1 MKACLKSNYSK
12 DLYSNR
18 IDITKLQANSV
29 DELIEKIYNK
39 VARINDLATNI
50 DDSKNPDDYNDSID
64 ALCQL
69 ISSQLSNANL
79 TSGELSPQDKTKI
92 TKTLKGKFLP
102 EPLTKAEK
110 EILAIV
116 KNTDLVRDEDVQAI
130 RYNGIIS
137 DFYGS
142 SNPGLDN
149 LRLTRFREAL
159 RNIAIYNKKNG
170 VVESDRELNNGII
183 NYLEEQYQI
192 IRKFIKNYYKDI
204 DTALFPQHLFTT
216 NNGVKVKTQNH
227 FNTLTLMYNIIE
239 SMKEDGKFMDF
250 VTEGWNK
257 NMDNSKEQSQ
267 ALDVYNAANAYIN
280 IVYFDDTLKKE
291 FSKFIDIGN
300 QANPIQAVVDEWD
313 HVTEVYKYTRT
324 VGNSNAR
331 KTWGDEISDAL
342 NEMSKFHQ
350 VLIESIPM
358 YDHKDK
364 TKQWGNME
372 PKDLVG
378 SFTLLKAVG
387 TLVSNE
393 KFRTAV
399 EDINNSKNND
409 SLNTIFKILFKDENQ
424 NVIRE
429 LNRLGLDY
437 NHLNI
442 LYSVYKAVFADNDS
456 WKEVEEKF
464 LREKGIHSR
473 YNLVETILNTIKSN
487 TILNY
492 LQTTYDYDTDQMVTA
507 IKERFSY
514 SKSKFD
520 IIHNIND
527 NTIQREDTSRL
538 LETYKLKKLN
548 DDKSYS
554 VEIGETTY
562 NVIVTGKEINIL
574 SKKGNI
580 AASNFEIKKLDD
592 LKNVDISS
600 IEAREKLLNMQG
612 LTTQQD
618 DFIKVLDFIDKML
631 GTSFSKS
638 EQSLNELYL
647 ATKGRPTF
655 FHDVFMS
662 AVRALVIQDIYN
674 DFRQATKQDGSKYAK
689 NQLKEYIKNSNKFP
703 GIVNTTRDSDYFL
716 STIEGYQLK
725 TVDTNEQWIVTLA
738 KTRALLNHDTIRSVI
753 SDLDGNKNPNFS
765 LAYLSGDIKSQMRD
779 SNDEGKATR
788 HLLFSDSKKRQ
799 ALLDVAVDMDVAVQ
813 NRKTKQVKAFT
824 ERELI
829 SHAIID
835 KFLIPFSKDRTV
847 FIQSTTQSD
856 KTKFIADH
864 IDLFSLGLS
873 NLVGSSSLESTVI
886 DSMMNTIGA
895 AYKDVYNEVISDY
908 EKLFP
913 SISAALDKAEAISNI
928 LRGMKEQDL
937 MGVVRNYNKLH
948 PDNRITIYKDTHYRK
963 VKGGL
968 AFNELL
974 YEYATNLYNDKTAL
988 QNRLKQ
994 EKQKFLKNIFRK
1006 HVLIKATDQIK
1017 TALIPFGAKDWVKN
1031 WTNNDGYLIL
1041 AKNGNIPIYRSRD
1054 VNETTTLNPFLNA
1067 FFLIDNL
1074 IGNNLRLETT
1084 GSEINHLVKSLGG
1097 YTLIDGTVSGDA
1109 KTFLQEVNK
1118 DLPNY
1123 EVDNTTFYELKRV
1136 IDKGNNIEIEG
1147 IDTETVLNELR
1158 ELYNKKIQAIENLG
1172 QNAQFKRNVIMSA
1185 TMNKITPNLEGIS
1198 PMLNVAC
1205 MDDITYNIFNFSGKG
1220 DRLKVHDGSAL
1231 IGPLESI
1238 LENKSL
1244 GSNEVGYIKKPIQH
1258 SFSNKYMTATLL
1270 KYATDTMTNQW
1281 MRQSVG
1287 NDLNGTQ
1294 HAVNLFDLFKKMH
1307 NKRWHKTDDEGRSL
1321 DEWVDGKIDL
1331 IYGCEYKDDEEHEIL
1346 FRNDILQGHNLYYK
1360 KNDKHYRISNFGI
1373 ENGIYYTVES
1383 EVSFTGS
1390 AFDGERGLQHKVYHY
1405 FDKDQ
1410 NHIPSETLLDDDTL
1424 HTIDSLFELHTAL
1437 GSIWTEVLKEGN
1449 LVYSESS
1456 NIAVVNYMNYV
1467 ATLKPGGD
1475 PKDFSINSYDQPLKR
1490 ALIHVVANDSAV
1502 KNGAGNI
1509 NSASVWTNNED
1520 LEYMQIDAK
1529 LYGIQQ
1535 NSDHTADE
1543 AKMTEFSQVISS
1555 LDAGGYMHDYVA
1567 QVYQELGQVALDLS
1581 QIELESVE
1589 KFRKNGNLSDLYDIV
1604 GRTLI
1609 ANIKSGRNQVG
1620 LSQAIMNNIRDKF
1633 NLNTDHSLDEFK
1645 IPFSDPNIYSNILS
1659 TFVSNMNKKS
1669 IKRQFPGLGTVM
1681 VPSFN
1686 ISMIFDINGQT
1697 YQFEDVL
1704 KEAQEAGFVSAK
1716 SETTDNNK
1724 DVVRQYLYSLQEKE
1738 IEKDVTDFYPTD
1750 NVLVTFED
1758 ENGILLTEHIS
1769 LNGINDYYKF
1779 TDNPQAYLENK
1790 GYTNISNLKFYKD
1803 VTVPRNLAPAKIT
1816 WDYKDSLGTHHINI
1830 FNHWRV
1836 KGLVKEIEDIKA
1848 QKYSKALEKSKIAEA
1863 QKKWNVDQAFK
1874 ELKEGHYQPA
1884 EGAAYVNITNL
1895 QNAAAEII
1903 MSNIYSSKFNMRP
1916 GDSLI
1921 DVMKEGQGY
1930 FQIPT
1935 VDVYSNNYD
1944 MVFTKGNGNHT
1955 FITFKP
1961 LATNTDNCSSFYKS
1975 WGNINKKSFESS
1987 ENVTSDSPRI
1997 VNRIYAVTNDN
2008 VRLFE
2013 IGREIV
2019 NNDVVWDSD
2028 KKAFIQNGKKVKNPR
2043 NFRRDGDRVLEY
2055 IEFVSKHTVTETY
2068 ENGSTVSYDLFNIN
2082 KNNIKRCYQKV
2093 NYPKSRLHYKNSK
2106 GIDIKLTPEQKYDQ
2120 DVNYFISDLLA
2131 DIYKSNTYSGVQFNK
2146 QMTQTSGRIVKR
2158 AIYHFADKVAY
2169 NKPLYNYLREVQNI
2183 IDNIEEKETIKIP
2196 KRLLNSA
2203 LRNYNTDIS
2212 KQQYTSFQK
2221 SLYFTA
2227 ARIPAQTLQ
2236 SFMKQKCVGFTGVDT
2251 GQCFVSAWQ
2260 TYLQGSDY
2268 K

>member
-1 MKACLKSNYSK
+1 MKACLKPNYSK

-39 VARINDLATNI
+39 VARINGLATNI
-50 DDSKNPDDYNDSID
+50 DDSENPEDYNDSIT

-69 ISSQLSNANL
+69 ISSQLSNTNL
-79 TSGELSPQDKTKI
+79 ISGELSSQDKTKI

-110 EILAIV
+110 EIQAII

-130 RYNGIIS
+130 RYNEIIS
-137 DFYGS
+137 NFYGS

-159 RNIAIYNKKNG
+159 RNIAIYNKKDG
-170 VVESDRELNNGII
+170 VVKSDRELNNGII
-183 NYLEEQYQI
+183 NYLEEQYKI
-192 IRKFIKNYYKDI
+192 IRNFIKNYYKDI
-204 DTALFPQHLFTT
+204 DTALFPQHLFTI

-239 SMKEDGKFMDF
+239 SMKANGKFMDF

-257 NMDNSKEQSQ
+257 SIDNSKEQSQ
-267 ALDVYNAANAYIN
+267 ALDVYNAVNAYIN
-280 IVYFDDTLKKE
+280 IVYFDNTLKKE

-350 VLIESIPM
+350 VLIESIPI
-358 YDHKDK
+358 YDHKDES
-364 TKQWGNME
+364 KQWGNIE

-387 TLVSNE
+387 TQVSNE

-409 SLNTIFKILFKDENQ
+409 SLDTIFKILFKDKNQ

-437 NHLNI
+437 NHLNV
-442 LYSVYKAVFADNDS
+442 LYSVYRTVFADTDS
-456 WKEVEEKF
+456 WKKVEEKF

-473 YNLVETILNTIKSN
+473 YNLVETILNVIKSN

-514 SKSKFD
+514 SKSKFN

-554 VEIGETTY
+554 VEIGESTY

-580 AASNFEIKKLDD
+580 PASSFSIKELDN
-592 LKNVDISS
+592 LKNVDISNVG
-600 IEAREKLLNMQG
+600 ARTKLLNMRD

-618 DFIKVLDFIDKML
+618 DFIKVLNFIDDML

-689 NQLKEYIKNSNKFP
+689 NQLKEYIKDSNKFP

-725 TVDTNEQWIVTLA
+725 TVDTNEQWIIALA

-753 SDLDGNKNPNFS
+753 SDLNGNKNPNFS
-765 LAYLSGDIKSQMRD
+765 LAYLSGDIKSQMSD

-799 ALLDVAVDMDVAVQ
+799 AILDVAIDLDVAVQ

-829 SHAIID
+829 AHAMID

-856 KTKFIADH
+856 KTKFIANH
-864 IDLFSLGLS
+864 INLFDLGLA
-873 NLVGSSSLESTVI
+873 NLVGSNSLESTVI
-886 DSMMNTIGA
+886 DSMINTIGA

-913 SISAALDKAEAISNI
+913 SVLTASDKAEAISNI

-937 MGVVRNYNKLH
+937 MEIVRNYNKLH
-948 PDNRITIYKDTHYRK
+948 PDDRITIYKDTHYRK
-963 VKGGL
+963 VKNGL
-968 AFNELL
+968 ALNELL
-974 YEYATNLYNDKTAL
+974 YEYATNLYNDRTTL
-988 QNRLKQ
+988 QKRLKQ

-1017 TALIPFGAKDWVKN
+1017 TALKSFGVESTDWVN
-1031 WTNNDGYLIL
+1031 SEGYLIL
-1041 AKNGNIPIYRSRD
+1041 AKNGNEPIYRSRD
-1054 VNETTTLNPFLNA
+1054 VIETTTLNPFLNA

-1084 GSEINHLVKSLGG
+1084 GSEINHLVKALGS
-1097 YTLIDGTVSGDA
+1097 YTLSDVSDNA
-1109 KTFLQEVNK
+1109 KTFLQEFYKNI
-1118 DLPNY
+1118 PNY
-1123 EVDNTTFYELKRV
+1123 NIENITFFELKQA
-1136 IDKGNNIEIEG
+1136 IDKGGDIVIEG
-1147 IDTETVLNELR
+1147 ISTKEVLDELK
-1158 ELYNKKIQAIENLG
+1158 EHYNKKILAIENLG

-1220 DRLKVHDGSAL
+1220 DNLKVHDGSAL
-1231 IGPLESI
+1231 ISPLESI

-1258 SFSNKYMTATLL
+1258 SFNSKYMTATLL

-1287 NDLNGTQ
+1287 NDLNDTH

-1331 IYGCEYKDDEEHEIL
+1331 IYGCEFKDDEEHEIL
-1346 FRNDILQGHNLYYK
+1346 FRDDILQGHNLYYK
-1360 KNDKHYRISNFGI
+1360 KNNAHYRISDFGI
-1373 ENGIYYTVES
+1373 ENGVYYTVES
-1383 EVSFTGS
+1383 EVSFNGN

-1405 FDKDQ
+1405 FDKNQ
-1410 NHIPSETLLDDDTL
+1410 NHIPSETLLDGTL

-1437 GSIWTEVLKEGN
+1437 GSIWTEVLKDGN

-1467 ATLKPGGD
+1467 ATLKPGGN
-1475 PKDFSINSYDQPLKR
+1475 PEDFSINSYDQPLKR

-1535 NSDHTADE
+1535 DSDHTADE

-1567 QVYQELGQVALDLS
+1567 QVYQQLGQVALESS

-1589 KFRKNGNLSDLYDIV
+1589 KFRRNGNLSDLYDIV

-1609 ANIKSGRNQVG
+1609 TNIKSGKNQVG
-1620 LSQAIMNNIRDKF
+1620 LSQAIINNIRDKF

-1659 TFVSNMNKKS
+1659 TFVSNINKKS

-1697 YQFEDVL
+1697 YQFEDIL
-1704 KEAQEAGFVSAK
+1704 KEAQEAGFVSTK
-1716 SETTDNNK
+1716 SEITANNK
-1724 DVVRQYLYSLQEKE
+1724 DVVRQYLYSLQKKE
-1738 IEKDVTDFYPTD
+1738 TEKDVTDFYPTD

-1758 ENGILLTEHIS
+1758 ENGMLITEHIS
-1769 LNGINDYYKF
+1769 LNGINDYYRF
-1779 TDNPQAYLENK
+1779 TDNPQVYLENK
-1790 GYTNISNLKFYKD
+1790 GYANISNLKFYKD
-1803 VTVPRNLAPAKIT
+1803 VTVPRNLAPARIT
-1816 WDYKDSLGTHHINI
+1816 WDYEDSLGTHHVNI
-1830 FNHWRV
+1830 FNHWRI
-1836 KGLVKEIEDIKA
+1836 KGLVKEIEAIKA
-1848 QKYSKALEKSKIAEA
+1848 QKYAKAFEKSKIAEA
-1863 QKKWNVDQAFK
+1863 QKKWDVDKAFK
-1874 ELKEGHYQPA
+1874 ELKEGRYQPA
-1884 EGAAYVNITNL
+1884 EGSAYVNITNL

-1903 MSNIYSSKFNMRP
+1903 MSNIYASKFNMRP

-1921 DVMKEGQGY
+1921 DVMKAGQSY

-1935 VDVYSNNYD
+1935 VDVLSDNYD
-1944 MVFTKGNGNHT
+1944 MVFTKGNGDHT

-1961 LATNTDNCSSFYKS
+1961 LATNNDNCSSFYRS
-1975 WGNINKKSFESS
+1975 WDNINKKSFEFS
-1987 ENVTSDSPRI
+1987 ESVTSDSPII
-1997 VNRIYAVTNDN
+1997 VNRIYAVTDDN
-2008 VRLFE
+2008 IRLFE

-2019 NNDVVWDSD
+2019 NDNVVWDSD
-2028 KKAFIQNGKKVKNPR
+2028 KKAFMQNGKKVKNPR

-2055 IEFVSKHTVTETY
+2055 IEFVSRHKVTETY

-2082 KNNIKRCYQKV
+2082 KNNIKRCYEKRS
-2093 NYPKSRLHYKNSK
+2093 YPESRLHYKNSK

-2158 AIYHFADKVAY
+2158 SIYHFADKVAY
-2169 NKPLYNYLREVQNI
+2169 NKPLYKYLREVQDI
-2183 IDNIEEKETIKIP
+2183 IDNVEEKEIIKIP
-2196 KRLLNSA
+2196 KRLLKSA

-2212 KQQYTSFQK
+2212 QQQYISFQK

-2268 K
+2268 RQNCSL